1 MKTAILREVRHRF
14 SAAFCDRI
22 DLNLFFH
29 GLSAREQQLIALN
42 LLDRLRAQLIQN
54 ENPLRLTW
62 EPRIVDEIATVYRD
76 RTAWEL
82 YSMNYRRM
90 GAAGLLAT
98 GLLQLSRTPLGGI
111 GLRSQEPVRGSVRS
125 QTRSSRAAIAKTTL
139 ATSHRHRC
147 HRSQSGYEQR
157 RTPTRAFPSLS
168 RRAPRFLLARA
179 SLLGAAGSGP
189 VMSHRAG
196 TPDRS

>member
-1 MKTAILREVRHRF
+1 
-14 SAAFCDRI
+14 
-22 DLNLFFH
+22 
-29 GLSAREQQLIALN
+29 
-42 LLDRLRAQLIQN
+42 
-54 ENPLRLTW
+54 
-62 EPRIVDEIATVYRD
+62 
-76 RTAWEL
+76 
-82 YSMNYRRM
+82 M

-98 GLLQLSRTPLGGI
+98 GLLQLSRTPLEGTRVLVCVVKNQSGNPYEA
-111 GLRSQEPVRGSVRS
+111 RPEGSNKWYLHHC
-125 QTRSSRAAIAKTTL
+125 SRAAIAKTTL
-139 ATSHRHRC
+139 ATSPTRVGRSMSRLRGQGRSTASGAASWSVLRCHRHRC